1 MVNDRKTYKHR
12 NQRLVGKVN
21 SQFSLVIKK
30 GTLNG
35 LDTSNMR
42 KNKTN
47 GLTKKDLVR
56 MSQRYNELRHVLLY
70 NIIKYKKL
78 TSFIKHV
85 SSMTSIK
92 PQISFC

>member
-56 MSQRYNELRHVLLY
+56 MSQRYNELRH

-85 SSMTSIK
+85 SSMTPIK